1 MPIPVAHGAHLLL
14 SRLLAEPWIK
24 PNLSQPLCSHAL
36 RSLRRSQSSLKRY
49 AHMLMLVPVMLLS
62 AHGASQL
69 LSNQHAETLKWLLD
83 SHLLYSNAPTYQL
96 KRVKKKR
103 RKTQASE
110 DSSPECSNMERNIKV
125 EDITEVVKIN
135 QKDVMEDMVDQVNM
149 VITEDME
156 VMEDPRDMEDTEVME
171 DPRNMED
178 TEITEDMEDMME
190 RSMDIAESIVN
201 KVDTVK

>member
-1 MPIPVAHGAHLLL
+1 
-14 SRLLAEPWIK
+14 
-24 PNLSQPLCSHAL
+24 
-36 RSLRRSQSSLKRY
+36 
-49 AHMLMLVPVMLLS
+49 
-62 AHGASQL
+62 
-69 LSNQHAETLKWLLD
+69 
-83 SHLLYSNAPTYQL
+83 
-96 KRVKKKR
+96 
-103 RKTQASE
+103 
-110 DSSPECSNMERNIKV
+110 MERNIKV

-156 VMEDPRDMEDTEVME
+156 VMEDPRDMEDMEVME
-171 DPRNMED
+171 DPRDMED

>member
-1 MPIPVAHGAHLLL
+1 
-14 SRLLAEPWIK
+14 
-24 PNLSQPLCSHAL
+24 
-36 RSLRRSQSSLKRY
+36 
-49 AHMLMLVPVMLLS
+49 
-62 AHGASQL
+62 
-69 LSNQHAETLKWLLD
+69 
-83 SHLLYSNAPTYQL
+83 
-96 KRVKKKR
+96 
-103 RKTQASE
+103 
-110 DSSPECSNMERNIKV
+110 MERNIKV

-156 VMEDPRDMEDTEVME
+156 VMADPRDMEDTEVME
-171 DPRNMED
+171 DPRDMED

>member
-1 MPIPVAHGAHLLL
+1 
-14 SRLLAEPWIK
+14 
-24 PNLSQPLCSHAL
+24 
-36 RSLRRSQSSLKRY
+36 
-49 AHMLMLVPVMLLS
+49 
-62 AHGASQL
+62 
-69 LSNQHAETLKWLLD
+69 
-83 SHLLYSNAPTYQL
+83 
-96 KRVKKKR
+96 
-103 RKTQASE
+103 
-110 DSSPECSNMERNIKV
+110 MERNIKV

-201 KVDTVK
+201 KVDIAK